1 MIIAVIGD
9 YESPKYQELLQCVK
23 IYKPEEHVLDLSRHQ
38 SVNWKKMLDARF
50 ADIETAHQVVIS
62 NDWDNNIDTKRDI
75 TQAQFLHKETF
86 IYRDGQFLPFPEYAH
101 KL

>member
-1 MIIAVIGD
+1 MVIVVIGD
-9 YESPKYQELLQCVK
+9 YESPKYQELLQLVK
-23 IYKPEEHVLDLSRHQ
+23 IYKPEEEVIDLSRHQ
-38 SVNWKKMLDARF
+38 NLNPSIMRVSRF

-86 IYRDGQFLPFPEYAH
+86 IYRDGQFLPFPEFAH